1 MKNKPNENVVK
12 ILGIDRT
19 IHEPARMVILS
30 FLYVLEEADFLFIL
44 SQTGLTQG
52 NLSSH
57 LTKLEEAG
65 LIQSKKSFIGKRPR
79 TRLSM
84 TSTGKEKF
92 EEYLETMKAFF
103 VEG

>member
-12 ILGIDRT
+12 ILGVDRT

-57 LTKLEEAG
+57 LTKLEDAG
-65 LIQSKKSFIGKRPR
+65 LIKSKKSFVGKRPR
-79 TRLSM
+79 TSLSM
-84 TSTGKEKF
+84 TGPGREKF

-103 VEG
+103 TEG